1 MEISSYVRFF
11 IKLEVEGK
19 YCDASNI
26 FRLRKY
32 KVNFQRLQ
40 L

>member
-11 IKLEVEGK
+11 IELKVEGK
-19 YCDASNI
+19 HCDASNI
-26 FRLRKY
+26 FRLRKS
-32 KVNFQRLQ
+32 KMNFQKLQ